1 MNENNDIT
9 SKLAPAQ
16 VGQLDGQQFVTTTVH
31 SLRELA
37 AAGKPTTVSELK
49 ERIDAYFTFCADRK
63 MRPGIE
69 ALSLALGVSRVSFW
83 NWTQG
88 KHCSAEWQECCTQA
102 WQTVAAFLEA
112 ASTAGRLTP
121 PVAIFL
127 MKNWLGYRDVADF
140 KIVSNDDRALT
151 AEELPRFDTAL
162 ARGAVSAEDRM
173 PLPNLEGDSSEY
185 PDLPFV

>member
-49 ERIDAYFTFCADRK
+49 ERIDAYFT
-63 MRPGIE
+63 
-69 ALSLALGVSRVSFW
+69 LGVSRVSFW

-185 PDLPFV
+185 PELPFV